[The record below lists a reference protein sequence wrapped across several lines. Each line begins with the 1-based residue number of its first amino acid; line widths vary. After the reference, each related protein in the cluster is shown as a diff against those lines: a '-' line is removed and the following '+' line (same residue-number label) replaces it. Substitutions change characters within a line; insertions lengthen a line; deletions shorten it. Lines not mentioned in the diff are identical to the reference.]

1 MFIIKKVDR
10 KTIIAVM
17 LTTLLFVA
25 VSVKFIFLSHM
36 PSTAYCEAIGKYCT
50 QISKEFSFADFFR
63 QFDIVIDE
71 NTLQETEI
79 TIPAEFN
86 QVYENYNNLQK
97 SQGIDLALYKGKVA
111 KRYTFDVLN
120 DKADYDVK
128 ANIIV
133 LENRII
139 AGDLCTYALDGMMTT
154 LSDKTMIQE

>member
-1 MFIIKKVDR
+1 M
-10 KTIIAVM
+10 
-17 LTTLLFVA
+17 
-25 VSVKFIFLSHM
+25 
-36 PSTAYCEAIGKYCT
+36 
-50 QISKEFSFADFFR
+50 
-63 QFDIVIDE
+63 
-71 NTLQETEI
+71 QETEI